1 MEYGI
6 KTFTNLGGL
15 NAQLSEAQL
24 KPLWDEINEIKD
36 NWTNGIPYNS
46 SLAGNIEYEY
56 ALPKSVKYIRELLL
70 PLVYEYD
77 AHFNYFDDF
86 QKITKSPKGITLD
99 SLWVNFQK
107 KYEFNPLHYHDGL
120 VSFVIWLDTP
130 YDMQDEM
137 NRNSSKKSNTN
148 VPGHFSLVYS
158 NSVGQLQQVYLPVDK
173 SWNGRLLLFP
183 AKMLHCVYPFYTS
196 DEYRISVSGNFIL
209 DA

>member
-6 KTFTNLGGL
+6 KTFTNVGGL
-15 NAQLSEAQL
+15 NAQLGEAQL

-56 ALPKSVKYIRELLL
+56 ALPKSVKYVRELLL

-86 QKITKSPKGITLD
+86 QKITKGPKGITLD

-107 KYEFNPLHYHDGL
+107 KYEFNPDKNLYST
-120 VSFVIWLDTP
+120 VATP
-130 YDMQDEM
+130 YWVAYILS
-137 NRNSSKKSNTN
+137 SSKPRNN
-148 VPGHFSLVYS
+148 LNPP
-158 NSVGQLQQVYLPVDK
+158 N
-173 SWNGRLLLFP
+173 
-183 AKMLHCVYPFYTS
+183 
-196 DEYRISVSGNFIL
+196 
-209 DA
+209 